1 MATDTVD
8 LAFIG
13 KSLERLQQE
22 QREVRRELTD
32 IRQLALAIVDQNNRT
47 DRHIGELK
55 DELSLMVKS
64 EIMGRLANFET
75 RTVDAVVHAIDILEE
90 RVRRLEAPGQN

>member
-8 LAFIG
+8 LTFIG
-13 KSLERLQQE
+13 KSLEKLQQE
-22 QREVRRELTD
+22 QREVRRGLTD
-32 IRQLALAIVDQNNRT
+32 IRQLALAIVDQHNRT

-55 DELSLMVKS
+55 DELGLMVKS

-90 RVRRLEAPGQN
+90 RVRRLEASSQT

>member
-1 MATDTVD
+1 MATDTID
-8 LAFIG
+8 LTFIG
-13 KSLERLQQE
+13 KSLEKLQSE

-47 DRHIGELK
+47 DRRIGELK
-55 DELSLMVKS
+55 DELGLMVKA
-64 EIMGRLANFET
+64 EIIGRIAHFET

-90 RVRRLEAPGQN
+90 RVRRLEASSQT